1 LGFINGDYALRP
13 LPHVLI
19 CWLAWVTKLLV
30 VLLLASCAS
39 YFNSNE
45 VKTLPQLP
53 YKVDDARDSARVTIQ
68 QERLNDRGIQV
79 ITLGQEYLVSIP
91 ASLLFA
97 DQSPRIKWGS
107 YPLLTDTACYLKQFR
122 KITVHVTAY
131 SSKYVSSQREHA
143 LTLARAT
150 AVANYLWSQGIDSRF
165 IFAHGLGS
173 NKPITRIKNG
183 SDLSRNSRIEITFR
197 DAIK

>member
-1 LGFINGDYALRP
+1 M
-13 LPHVLI
+13 
-19 CWLAWVTKLLV
+19 
-30 VLLLASCAS
+30 
-39 YFNSNE
+39 
-45 VKTLPQLP
+45 P